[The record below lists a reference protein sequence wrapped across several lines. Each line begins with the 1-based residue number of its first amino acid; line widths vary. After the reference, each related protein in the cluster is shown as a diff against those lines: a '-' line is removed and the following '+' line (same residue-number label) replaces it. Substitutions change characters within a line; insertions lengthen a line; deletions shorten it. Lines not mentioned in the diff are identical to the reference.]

1 MVHADGPAWS
11 FYRCFI
17 PDVKFHLSNFIC
29 FPYAILCV
37 MQGVNFFHFIGPG
50 FARAGIHWNN
60 PCGVSGS
67 TLRLKPVGNAHRFT
81 PKQTIGTSEAKQTRT
96 KFGAAECQQG
106 THLVPTAEAIPFE
119 VCRGSG
125 LIFCIPQVKPRWFL
139 LCLAM
144 IRARGGTVSFFSC
157 KHWFWLQQACVAAI
171 HVACV
176 VANCIWNQLVSTCAL
191 A

>member
-1 MVHADGPAWS
+1 MPAGNICIGHRKGSVLWCMQMVQLDH
-11 FYRCFI
+11 FI
-17 PDVKFHLSNFIC
+17 GVSYQTWNFIC

-144 IRARGGTVSFFSC
+144 IRARGGTVSFLVVNTGFGCSR
-157 KHWFWLQQACVAAI
+157 HALQQSMSPV
-171 HVACV
+171 
-176 VANCIWNQLVSTCAL
+176 
-191 A
+191 